1 MLYQVY
7 DKQGLNVKKIHIL
20 VQVSIMSI
28 KYALTKDVLLLEDGN
43 YILTYGIQAKDEN
56 NGEVLSAFNDVSV
69 NKSFTQNVIDLL
81 NICKVELCHF
91 HDVVVDEIGKN

>member
-28 KYALTKDVLLLEDGN
+28 EYTLTKDVLLLEDGN

-56 NGEVLSAFNDVSV
+56 NGEVLSSFNDVSV

-81 NICKVELCHF
+81 NMCKVELCHF